1 MLIKNGAVLLDGQ
14 LQQRCVQL
22 EGNRITEIAPGVRER
37 PGETVIDAAD
47 YYVLP
52 GFIDLHTHGLQD
64 AMPQRG
70 DWLRYARLQ
79 LEQGVTACVP
89 TLFAAPEDLIHSM
102 RRGLEETD
110 RFRRTPNLLGFRLE
124 FPYVAK
130 AGAGLT
136 SALRPITPETTQAL
150 FEAGEGFIR
159 IWDVSPELPGAE
171 AFVRWACDHG
181 IVTSLAHSS
190 ATIEEARQ
198 VVEAG
203 LQLVTHFYD
212 TFDVPT
218 MTNPGVYPA
227 GLTDY
232 ILVED
237 RLTVEIIPD
246 GVHVHPLLVEK
257 TVRCKGLER
266 VAFVTDSVLGAG
278 SPPGVYDGLYE
289 GARVEVTPDRGVR
302 RIPDDALSGSAMTQL
317 RCFQQAVRRFGRSI
331 PEAAALCSRTPARVL
346 GLNDQGVLDRG
357 MRANIILLDRELNLK
372 MTILDGEIVYRADE
386 PQR

>member
-1 MLIKNGAVLLDGQ
+1 MLIKDGIALLGDQ
-14 LQQRCVQL
+14 LRKSSL
-22 EGNRITEIAPGVRER
+22 RLAGKTIGEIALAIDER
-37 PGETVIDAAD
+37 PGEPVIDAAD
-47 YYVLP
+47 CYVLP
-52 GFIDLHTHGLQD
+52 GLIDLHTHGIQD

-70 DWLRYARLQ
+70 DWLRYAHLQ
-79 LEQGVTACVP
+79 LAQGVTACVP
-89 TLFAAPEDLIHSM
+89 TLFAAPEELIWSM

-136 SALRPITPETTQAL
+136 SARRPIRRETTQAL

-171 AFVRWACDHG
+171 TFVRWAADHG
-181 IVTSLAHSS
+181 IITSLAHSS
-190 ATIEEARQ
+190 ATIEQARR
-198 VVEAG
+198 VVDAG
-203 LQLVTHFYD
+203 LSLVTHFYD
-212 TFDVPT
+212 TFDVPP
-218 MTNPGVYPA
+218 MTDPGVYPV

-232 ILVED
+232 ILVEE

-257 TVRCKGLER
+257 TLRCKGLER
-266 VAFVTDSVLGAG
+266 VALITDSVLGAG

-317 RCFQQAVRRFGRSI
+317 RCFQNAVRRFGLSI
-331 PEAAALCSRTPARVL
+331 PEASVLCARTPARML
-346 GLNDQGVLDRG
+346 GLSDQGTLDTG
-357 MRANIILLDRELNLK
+357 MRANIILLDRELNLQ

-386 PQR
+386 QQH

>member
-1 MLIKNGAVLLDGQ
+1 MLIKNGTVLLDGQ
-14 LQQRCVQL
+14 LRECCVQL
-22 EGNRITEIAPGVRER
+22 EGNRIAEIAPTIRER
-37 PGETVIDAAD
+37 PGEMVIEAAD
-47 YYVLP
+47 HYVLP

-64 AMPQRG
+64 VMPQRG

-89 TLFAAPEDLIHSM
+89 TLFAAPEELIRSM
-102 RRGLEETD
+102 RQGLAETD

-130 AGAGLT
+130 SGAGLA
-136 SALRPITPETTQAL
+136 SALRPIMPEITQAL

-159 IWDVSPELPGAE
+159 IWDVSPELPGAD

-190 ATIEEARQ
+190 ATIEQARH

-203 LQLVTHFYD
+203 LRLVTHFYN
-212 TFDVPT
+212 TFDVPA
-218 MTNPGVYPA
+218 MTDPGVYPA

-246 GVHVHPLLVEK
+246 GVH
-257 TVRCKGLER
+257 
-266 VAFVTDSVLGAG
+266 
-278 SPPGVYDGLYE
+278 
-289 GARVEVTPDRGVR
+289 
-302 RIPDDALSGSAMTQL
+302 
-317 RCFQQAVRRFGRSI
+317 
-331 PEAAALCSRTPARVL
+331 
-346 GLNDQGVLDRG
+346 
-357 MRANIILLDRELNLK
+357 
-372 MTILDGEIVYRADE
+372 
-386 PQR
+386 

>member
-1 MLIKNGAVLLDGQ
+1 MLIKNGMVLLDGQ
-14 LQQRCVQL
+14 LRERCVQL
-22 EGNRITEIAPGVRER
+22 ESNRIAEIAPTIRER
-37 PGETVIDAAD
+37 PGEFVIDAAD
-47 YYVLP
+47 HYVLP

-79 LEQGVTACVP
+79 LEHGVTACVP
-89 TLFAAPEDLIHSM
+89 TLFAAPEELIDSM
-102 RRGLEETD
+102 RQGLAETD

-130 AGAGLT
+130 AGAGLA

-159 IWDVSPELPGAE
+159 IWDISPELPDAE
-171 AFVRWACDHG
+171 AFVRWACDHS
-181 IVTSLAHSS
+181 IVTSLAHTS
-190 ATIEEARQ
+190 ATIEQARR

-203 LQLVTHFYD
+203 LRLVTHFYD

-218 MTNPGVYPA
+218 MTDPGVYPA

-257 TVRCKGLER
+257 TLRCKGLDR

-331 PEAAALCSRTPARVL
+331 PEASVLCSRTPAHVL

-372 MTILDGEIVYRADE
+372 MTIMDGEIVYRADE

>member
-1 MLIKNGAVLLDGQ
+1 MLIKNGTVLLDGQ

-22 EGNRITEIAPGVRER
+22 EGNRIAEIAPGVRER
-37 PGETVIDAAD
+37 PGEMVIDAAD
-47 YYVLP
+47 HYVLP

-64 AMPQRG
+64 TMPQRG

-89 TLFAAPEDLIHSM
+89 TLFAAPEDLIRSM

-110 RFRRTPNLLGFRLE
+110 HFQRTPNLLGFRLE

-136 SALRPITPETTQAL
+136 SALRPITSETTQAL

-190 ATIEEARQ
+190 ATIEEARR

-212 TFDVPT
+212 TFDVPA
-218 MTNPGVYPA
+218 MTDPGVYPA

-237 RLTVEIIPD
+237 RLTVEIILD

-257 TVRCKGLER
+257 TLRCKGLGR

-331 PEAAALCSRTPARVL
+331 PEASALCSRTPARVL

-372 MTILDGEIVYRADE
+372 MTILDGEIVYRANE

>member
-1 MLIKNGAVLLDGQ
+1 MLIKNGVVLWGKRLRKSAV
-14 LQQRCVQL
+14 RL
-22 EGNRITEIAPGVRER
+22 EGKVIIEIAPAISQR
-37 PGETVIDAAD
+37 PDEPVIDATD
-47 YYVLP
+47 CYVLP

-79 LEQGVTACVP
+79 LEQGVTACIP
-89 TLFAAPEDLIHSM
+89 TLFAPPEELIRSM
-102 RRGLEETD
+102 RSGLEETD
-110 RFRRTPNLLGFRLE
+110 RFQRTPNLLGFRLE

-136 SALRPITPETTQAL
+136 SALRPITPEITQAL

-171 AFVRWACDHG
+171 AFIRWAAKHG

-190 ATIEEARQ
+190 ATMEQARRA
-198 VVEAG
+198 VEAG
-203 LQLVTHFYD
+203 LTLVTHFYD
-212 TFDVPT
+212 TFDVPP
-218 MTNPGVYPA
+218 MTDPGVYPA

-257 TVRCKGLER
+257 TLRCKGLER

-289 GARVEVTPDRGVR
+289 GAQVEVTPDRGVR

-317 RCFQQAVRRFGRSI
+317 RCFQNAVHRFGRSI
-331 PEAAALCSRTPARVL
+331 PEASALCSRTPACVL
-346 GLNDQGVLDRG
+346 GLNNQGYLDVG
-357 MRANIILLDRELNLK
+357 MRANLILLDRALNLK
-372 MTILDGEIVYRADE
+372 ITILDGEIVYQADE
-386 PQR
+386 P